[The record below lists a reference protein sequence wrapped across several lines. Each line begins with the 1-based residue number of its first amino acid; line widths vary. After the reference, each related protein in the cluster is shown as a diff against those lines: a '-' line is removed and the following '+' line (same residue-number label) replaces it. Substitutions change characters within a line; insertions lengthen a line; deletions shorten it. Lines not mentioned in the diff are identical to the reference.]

1 MNREEFEIGEE
12 IRRLITCSCCGG
24 DGNSRDMD
32 GDPVPCGCAA
42 GLDREGLLTLLRE
55 QEMRIRA
62 LEKACAGRALDTW
75 RA

>member
-1 MNREEFEIGEE
+1 MDREEHEAGEE
-12 IRRLITCSCCGG
+12 ISRRITCYYCAGN
-24 DGNSRDMD
+24 GNSWNMD

-42 GLDREGLLTLLRE
+42 GLDRAGLIELLRQ

-62 LEKACAGRALDTW
+62 LEKACTGRALDTW